1 MRLFS
6 CKVRVGG
13 SLTYE
18 VRKDSV
24 TAPEIIVLRNIHTPP
39 GTQDEVVVDIKSLNK
54 IAYGLDEETPRTDKE
69 ERARLTELYGPALVG
84 IEGIKHINSLFPLGV
99 PLPKTVEGVPGEVDT
114 DEPIRRTRVA
124 KKDEL
129 AQLEAA

>member
-1 MRLFS
+1 M
-6 CKVRVGG
+6 
-13 SLTYE
+13 
-18 VRKDSV
+18 
-24 TAPEIIVLRNIHTPP
+24 TAPEIVVLRNIHTPP
-39 GTQDEVVVDIKSLNK
+39 GTQDEVVVEIKSLNK
-54 IAYGLDEETPRTDKE
+54 IAYGEDGETPRTDKE
-69 ERARLTELYGPALVG
+69 ERARLHELYGPALVG
-84 IEGIKHINSLFPLGV
+84 IDGIKHLNVLFPLGV

>member
-18 VRKDSV
+18 VRKSAV
-24 TAPEIIVLRNIHTPP
+24 TAPEIDVLRAIHTPV
-39 GTQDEVVVDIKSLNK
+39 GTEDEVVLDIKSTGK

-69 ERARLTELYGPALVG
+69 ERSRLNELYGPALIG
-84 IEGIKHINSLFPLGV
+84 IENVRNLNALFPLGV
-99 PLPKTVEGVPGEVDT
+99 PLPKSVEGVQGEVDVT
-114 DEPIRRTRVA
+114 DIKRTKVV